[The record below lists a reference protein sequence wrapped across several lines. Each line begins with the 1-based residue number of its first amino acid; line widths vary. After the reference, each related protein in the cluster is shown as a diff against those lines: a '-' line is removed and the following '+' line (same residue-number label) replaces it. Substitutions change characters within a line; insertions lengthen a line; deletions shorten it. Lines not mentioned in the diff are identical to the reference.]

1 MHNPKYSLFY
11 SLLQNMFVSGND
23 GKSTFLSY
31 RFMLRSIMFVPI
43 YVDYTR
49 LAITKYMLPYITTQV
64 SIYHSV

>member
-1 MHNPKYSLFY
+1 MLLVLFFVTKYVL
-11 SLLQNMFVSGND
+11 SGND
-23 GKSTFLSY
+23 GKSTFPSY